1 MPAIRRAGSA
11 DLPALHALA
20 DAAHVCRPDSDD
32 RVWLAA
38 ADGTLLG
45 FIACR
50 SVLDEMELLALAV
63 TPAARRQGLA
73 TALHRAALAALT
85 PAAAYLE
92 VRADNHGAQALYRR
106 LGYRVS
112 GRRKAYYPNPDGSR
126 TDALLMTLHPTP

>member
-1 MPAIRRAGSA
+1 MSIRRAGSA
-11 DLPALHALA
+11 DLPVLRALA

-32 RVWLAA
+32 SVWLAA

-63 TPAARRQGLA
+63 A
-73 TALHRAALAALT
+73 HAALAALAPT
-85 PAAAYLE
+85 TAYLE
-92 VRADNHGAQALYRR
+92 VRVDNHGAQALYQH